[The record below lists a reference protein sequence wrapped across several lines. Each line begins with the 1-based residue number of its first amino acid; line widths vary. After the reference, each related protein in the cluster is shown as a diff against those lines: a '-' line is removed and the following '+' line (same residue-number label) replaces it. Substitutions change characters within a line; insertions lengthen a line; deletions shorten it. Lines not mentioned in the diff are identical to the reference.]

1 MSFTCSSVGRS
12 FARAGRNW
20 RPSSRQ
26 RGTIRSGRTAR
37 RPIWAR
43 CRRAMFD
50 PKVVRK
56 DFPILERRVHGDKPL
71 VWLDNASTTQKP
83 RRVIESLV
91 DFYEHHNSNVHRG
104 VYALAEEATELY
116 EGARA
121 KIAAFIGAAGKHEI
135 VFTRSATESLNL
147 VANAWGRANLKP
159 GDKVVVTEM
168 EHHSNLI
175 PWQLVTQAT
184 GAQIVPWP
192 ITDEGFLDLEAMP
205 RVLDGAKIVCVS
217 QMSNVLGTIN
227 PIRRVAD
234 AAHAVG
240 ALVLVDGAQ
249 GVPHLITDVAEMDAD
264 FLAFSGHKMLG
275 PTGSGGLWARAEL
288 LEAMPPF
295 LGGGEMILEVWI
307 DHATYNEI
315 PYKFEAGTPNIAQSI
330 GLGAAV
336 DYLNDLGM
344 EDVRAHEIEIV
355 SYALEEL
362 QKIDGLKV
370 FGPADPTKR
379 GGVVSF
385 WMEDLHPHDLATI
398 VDTEGL
404 AIRAGHHCAQPLMRV
419 LGVPATSRASFYVY
433 NTNDDVDAL
442 VAALGKARETFA
454 RGGGLPF

>member
-1 MSFTCSSVGRS
+1 MLD
-12 FARAGRNW
+12 
-20 RPSSRQ
+20 P
-26 RGTIRSGRTAR
+26 TI
-37 RPIWAR
+37 
-43 CRRAMFD
+43 
-50 PKVVRK
+50 VRK
-56 DFPILERRVHGDKPL
+56 DFPILQRRVHDDKPL
-71 VWLDNASTTQKP
+71 VWLDSAATTQKP
-83 RRVIESLV
+83 RRVIDALT
-91 DFYEHHNSNVHRG
+91 DFYEQHNSNVHRG
-104 VYALAEEATELY
+104 VYQLAEEATELY

-121 KIAAFIGAAGKHEI
+121 KLAAFLGAAGKHEI

-147 VANAWGRANLKP
+147 VAYAWGRANLKT
-159 GDKVVVTEM
+159 GDRIVVTEM

-175 PWQLVTQAT
+175 PWQLITQMT
-184 GAQIVPWP
+184 GAKIVPWP
-192 ITDEGFLDLEAMP
+192 VTPEGFLDMEAMP
-205 RVLDGAKIVCVS
+205 RVLEGAKIVCVS

-227 PIRRVAD
+227 PIRQIAD
-234 AAHAVG
+234 AAHAAG

-249 GVPHLITDVAEMDAD
+249 GVPHLVTNVAEMDCD

-288 LEAMPPF
+288 LDAMPPF
-295 LGGGEMILEVWI
+295 LGGGEMIMEVWM

-344 EDVRAHEIEIV
+344 EDVRRHEIEIV
-355 SYALEEL
+355 TYALDEL
-362 QKIDGLKV
+362 SKIEGLRV
-370 FGPADPTKR
+370 FGPADPAAR

-385 WMEDLHPHDLATI
+385 WMDDLHPHDLATI
-398 VDTEGL
+398 VDTEGI

-433 NTNDDVDAL
+433 NTNEDVDAL

>member
-1 MSFTCSSVGRS
+1 
-12 FARAGRNW
+12 
-20 RPSSRQ
+20 
-26 RGTIRSGRTAR
+26 
-37 RPIWAR
+37 
-43 CRRAMFD
+43 MFD

-56 DFPILERRVHGDKPL
+56 DFPIFDRRVHGDKPL

-83 RRVIESLV
+83 RRVIDCLV

-104 VYALAEEATELY
+104 VYQLAEEATELY
-116 EGARA
+116 ESARA
-121 KIAAFIGAAGKHEI
+121 KIAALIGAAGKHEI

-147 VANAWGRANLKP
+147 VANAWGRANLKA
-159 GDKVVVTEM
+159 GDRVVVTEM
-168 EHHSNLI
+168 EHHSDLI

-184 GAQIVPWP
+184 GAELVALP
-192 ITDEGFLDLEAMP
+192 ITEDGKLDLTTMDRLFA
-205 RVLDGAKIVCVS
+205 GAKIVCVS

-227 PIRRVAD
+227 PISQVSA
-234 AAHAVG
+234 AAHAAG

-249 GVPHLITDVAEMDAD
+249 GVPHTLTNVAEMGCD

-344 EDVRAHEIEIV
+344 EEIQRHETEIV
-355 SYALEEL
+355 TYALEQL
-362 QKIDGLKV
+362 RAIDGLRI
-370 FGPADPTKR
+370 FGPLDPKDR

-385 WMEDLHPHDLATI
+385 WMDDIHPHDLATI
-398 VDTEGL
+398 VDTEGI

-433 NTNDDVDAL
+433 NTAEDVDAL
-442 VAALGKARETFA
+442 VAALGKARDTFA